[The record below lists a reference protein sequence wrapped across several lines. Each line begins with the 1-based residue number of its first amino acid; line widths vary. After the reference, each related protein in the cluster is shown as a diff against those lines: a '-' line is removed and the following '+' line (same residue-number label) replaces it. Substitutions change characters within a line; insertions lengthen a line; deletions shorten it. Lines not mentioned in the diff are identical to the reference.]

1 MRAVD
6 TNVLVRL
13 ITRDDKK
20 QVESAEEFVSKG
32 AWVSHL
38 VLAETSWVL
47 DSVYDRT
54 REDIAKAVEMLLNHE
69 HLTLQDQDGVEAA
82 VEKLRRHRGVTFSDA
97 LALEIAR
104 KSGHIPLGTVD
115 RNLAKLEGG
124 KRLKSSSGATLSSTM
139 PCADAS
145 HRERRRG
152 SPAWTRPLERAMKQ
166 TRPSPA
172 KSPPGS
178 RAR

>member
-69 HLTLQDQDGVEAA
+69 HLTLQDQDVVEAA
-82 VEKLRRHRGVTFSDA
+82 VEKFRQHKRVAFSDV
-97 LALEIAR
+97 LVLEIAR
-104 KSGHIPLGTVD
+104 KSGHVPLGTFD

-124 KRLKSSSGATLSSTM
+124 KRL
-139 PCADAS
+139 
-145 HRERRRG
+145 
-152 SPAWTRPLERAMKQ
+152 
-166 TRPSPA
+166 
-172 KSPPGS
+172 
-178 RAR
+178 

>member
-6 TNVLVRL
+6 ANVLIRL

-54 REDIAKAVEMLLNHE
+54 REEIAKAVEMLLNHE
-69 HLTLQDQDGVEAA
+69 HLTLQDQDVVKAA
-82 VEKLRRHRGVTFSDA
+82 VEKFRRHKGETFSDV
-97 LALEIAR
+97 LVLEMAR
-104 KSGHIPLGTVD
+104 KSGHVPLGTFD
-115 RNLAKLEGG
+115 RNLAKLDGG
-124 KRLKSSSGATLSSTM
+124 KRL
-139 PCADAS
+139 
-145 HRERRRG
+145 
-152 SPAWTRPLERAMKQ
+152 
-166 TRPSPA
+166 
-172 KSPPGS
+172 
-178 RAR
+178 